1 MLLDFETTK
10 NKFNTKIFENSRY
23 DLIRKMSKYPER
35 YTGIFRSTL
44 PKDKL
49 IQNISQSHEINFGD
63 AMELLIEDIFCLY
76 KYTSL
81 QKRYTLRNGDT
92 LSYDQL
98 FSLNNRII
106 FIEQKVRDDHDS
118 AKKRGQVG
126 NFKQKLEHLVDLG
139 HSKEKTSSYMY
150 FIDDAFKKNM
160 KYYNQ
165 ELIKLNE
172 EGFDCKV
179 VYGEEL
185 FEKENILDGWSSG
198 VVAFLKLWRE
208 NLPGT
213 PELNFDLSPEATF
226 NELKNLKVGQL
237 IKLLKNNEIIENYFP
252 LIFPNKTT
260 LQFLLED
267 YRNLI
272 LDDQTS
278 GGKKKKYE
286 EARLLLENTIASY

>member
-63 AMELLIEDIFCLY
+63 AMEMLIEDIFCLY
-76 KYTSL
+76 EYTSL
-81 QKRYTLRNGDT
+81 QKKYTIRNGDT

-118 AKKRGQVG
+118 TKKRGQIG
-126 NFKQKLEHLVDLG
+126 NFKQKLEHLIDLG
-139 HSKEKTSSYMY
+139 YSKENTSSYMY

-160 KYYNQ
+160 NYYNQ

-226 NELKNLKVGQL
+226 NELKQLKVGEL

-272 LDDQTS
+272 LDDHTS
-278 GGKKKKYE
+278 GGEKKKYE
-286 EARLLLENTIASY
+286 EARLLLENAIASY

>member
-23 DLIRKMSKYPER
+23 DLIRKMSESPER
-35 YTGIFRSTL
+35 YTGNFRSTL

-49 IQNISQSHEINFGD
+49 IQNISQSQEINFGD

-76 KYTSL
+76 EYTSL
-81 QKRYTLRNGDT
+81 EKRYTIRNGDV

-118 AKKRGQVG
+118 TKKKGQVD
-126 NFKQKLEHLVDLG
+126 NFKQKLDHLIDLG
-139 HSKEKTSSYMY
+139 YSKESISSYMY
-150 FIDDAFKKNM
+150 FIDDAFKKN
-160 KYYNQ
+160 KNYYNNKLI
-165 ELIKLNE
+165 ELSN
-172 EGFDCKV
+172 EGFNCKV

-185 FEKENILDGWSSG
+185 FKKENILDGWSNG
-198 VVAFLKLWRE
+198 VVAFLKQWRE

-237 IKLLKNNEIIENYFP
+237 IKLLKNNEIINNYFP

-260 LQFLLED
+260 LEFLLED
-267 YRNLI
+267 CKKLI

-278 GGKKKKYE
+278 RREKKKQE
-286 EARLLLENTIASY
+286 ELKLLLESAIVSY

>member
-23 DLIRKMSKYPER
+23 DLIRKMAKYPER

-63 AMELLIEDIFCLY
+63 AMEILIEDIFCLY
-76 KYTSL
+76 NYTSL

-118 AKKRGQVG
+118 TKKRGQIG
-126 NFKQKLEHLVDLG
+126 NFKQKLEHLIDLG
-139 HSKEKTSSYMY
+139 YSKENTSSYMY

-160 KYYNQ
+160 NYYNQ

-185 FEKENILDGWSSG
+185 FEKENIIDGWSSG

-260 LQFLLED
+260 LEFLLED

-272 LDDQTS
+272 LDDQNS
-278 GGKKKKYE
+278 GAKKKKYE

>member
-10 NKFNTKIFENSRY
+10 NKFNIKIFENSRY
-23 DLIRKMSKYPER
+23 DLIRKMSESPER

-49 IQNISQSHEINFGD
+49 IQNISQSQEINFGD

-76 KYTSL
+76 EYTSL
-81 QKRYTLRNGDT
+81 EKRYTIRNGDV

-118 AKKRGQVG
+118 TKKKGQVD
-126 NFKQKLEHLVDLG
+126 NFKQKLDHLIDLG
-139 HSKEKTSSYMY
+139 YSKESISSYMY
-150 FIDDAFKKNM
+150 FIDDAFKKN
-160 KYYNQ
+160 KNYYNNKLI
-165 ELIKLNE
+165 ELSN

-185 FEKENILDGWSSG
+185 FEKENILDGWSNG
-198 VVAFLKLWRE
+198 VVAFLKQWRE

-237 IKLLKNNEIIENYFP
+237 IKLLKNNEIINNYFP

-260 LQFLLED
+260 LEFLLED
-267 YRNLI
+267 CKKLI
-272 LDDQTS
+272 LVDQTS
-278 GGKKKKYE
+278 RREKKKQE
-286 EARLLLENTIASY
+286 ELKLLLENAIASY

>member
-1 MLLDFETTK
+1 MLLDYETTK
-10 NKFNTKIFENSRY
+10 NKFNKKIFENSRY
-23 DLIRKMSKYPER
+23 DLIRKMSESPER

-44 PKDKL
+44 PNDKL

-81 QKRYTLRNGDT
+81 QKRYALRNGDT

-98 FSLNNRII
+98 FSLNNRTI

-139 HSKEKTSSYMY
+139 YSKENTSSYMY
-150 FIDDAFKKNM
+150 FIDDAFKKNIN
-160 KYYNQ
+160 YYNQ

-185 FEKENILDGWSSG
+185 FEKENILDGWSNG
-198 VVAFLKLWRE
+198 VVAFLKQWRE

-237 IKLLKNNEIIENYFP
+237 IKLLKNNEIINNYFP

-260 LQFLLED
+260 LEFLLED
-267 YRNLI
+267 CKKLI

-278 GGKKKKYE
+278 RREKKKQE
-286 EARLLLENTIASY
+286 ELKLLLENAIASY